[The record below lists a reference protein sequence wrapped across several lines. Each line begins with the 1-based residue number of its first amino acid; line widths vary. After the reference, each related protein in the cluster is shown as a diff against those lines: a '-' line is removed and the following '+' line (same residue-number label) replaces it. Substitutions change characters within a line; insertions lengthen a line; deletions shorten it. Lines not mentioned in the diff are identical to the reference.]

1 MLCGMKDAADDWTGV
16 EQVSR
21 SDEETGAHALAA
33 RDSAPAGEG
42 VGEWDAEG
50 GD

>member
-1 MLCGMKDAADDWTGV
+1 MTGTGV

-21 SDEETGAHALAA
+21 SDEEETGAHALAA

-42 VGEWDAEG
+42 VGEWDAQG